1 MEANG
6 LNRISISLNIDDR
19 FEHHGL
25 DKRENGDDNNR
36 EII

>member
-6 LNRISISLNIDDR
+6 FNRTSISLNIDDS

-36 EII
+36 EVI